1 MRQMAIVADDDP
13 DVLALL
19 AKELRRE
26 GFDVQTA
33 GTGTELVELVKRA
46 LAQGK
51 LPSIIVSDVTMPE
64 GSGLWALRRLRE
76 QFPRLPFILMIGSGD
91 EEAQSVALELG
102 PSAVL
107 HKPINRRDLD
117 VVVRAL
123 LPDSPPS
130 HRPRRRKKE
139 PRRLAS

>member
-1 MRQMAIVADDDP
+1 MAIVADDDP
-13 DVLALL
+13 DVRALL
-19 AKELRRE
+19 AKELRRG

-33 GTGTELVELVKRA
+33 GTGTELVELTQRA
-46 LAQGK
+46 GALGQ
-51 LPSIIVSDVTMPE
+51 LPNIVVSDVTMPQ

-76 QFPRLPFILMIGSGD
+76 QFPRLPFILMTASGD

-107 HKPINRRDLD
+107 HKPINRQDFD
-117 VVVRAL
+117 VVMRAL
-123 LPDSPPS
+123 LPDAPPS

-139 PRRLAS
+139 PRRLAN